1 MSKDDL
7 HNRQR
12 VYKSVGLDFLFSPFA
27 LLHKF
32 YHARM
37 AENDG
42 LYLLIMEDFIF
53 STVFKDGELL
63 FGEQT
68 RLQEETSLMDEAK
81 RLDTYAETVQSIV
94 KAFYDAKVDDTM
106 FIENIYIADA
116 VDFDATL
123 ENRLEAALFAEVE
136 KSSINLSREL
146 VLLSEKELS

>member
-1 MSKDDL
+1 
-7 HNRQR
+7 
-12 VYKSVGLDFLFSPFA
+12 
-27 LLHKF
+27 
-32 YHARM
+32 M